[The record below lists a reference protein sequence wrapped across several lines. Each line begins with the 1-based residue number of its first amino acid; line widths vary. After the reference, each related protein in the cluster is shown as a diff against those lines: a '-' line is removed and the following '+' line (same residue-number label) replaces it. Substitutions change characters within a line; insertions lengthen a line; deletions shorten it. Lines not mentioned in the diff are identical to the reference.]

1 MALGFRSLLPCTL
14 LATLAVAAP
23 QAQVPVLP
31 HSDPVLE
38 RAISRVYPSLVQ
50 IHVLSAYSEGGRERK
65 FQASG
70 SGAIISADGYVIT
83 NHHVVGKATSIRV
96 ILPTF
101 EELDATLLGTDPL
114 ADIAI
119 IKLDLSQRA

>member
-1 MALGFRSLLPCTL
+1 MSIGWSALLPVAL
-14 LATLAVAAP
+14 VASLALAAP
-23 QAQVPVLP
+23 PQHAAVLP
-31 HSDPVLE
+31 HTDPVLE
-38 RAISRVYPSLVQ
+38 RAIARVYPSLVQ

-70 SGAIISADGYVIT
+70 SGVIISADGYVIT

-101 EELDATLLGTDPL
+101 
-114 ADIAI
+114 
-119 IKLDLSQRA
+119 